1 MTGGRHDEIEFG
13 WPGTRGHG
21 MLGSWVN
28 SRQSRLHRPSP
39 SSSTSRRDS
48 KWPRA
53 STRTSRA
60 SGRRPTKFCIDFA
73 NIDWNSNEGALVA
86 RVSMS
91 PMLAEQLLTALSS
104 QIDAFAQ
111 NAIEQEVGDGSSN
124 KPETDEGD
132 GNEGE

>member
-1 MTGGRHDEIEFG
+1 MGQQPPESPPPPKPQQFDIEA
-13 WPGTRGHG
+13 
-21 MLGSWVN
+21 
-28 SRQSRLHRPSP
+28 RLEV
-39 SSSTSRRDS
+39 
-48 KWPRA
+48 A
-53 STRTSRA
+53 EGVYANLAGVRTS
-60 SGRRPTKFCIDFA
+60 PYEICIDFA